1 LTTTSSFSNL
11 TPIIIPAT
19 GGGDPAA
26 APSNPYPSTINVS
39 GLNGT
44 ITRVTAQLFDY
55 NHSSPED
62 VDVLLVGPGGQKILL
77 MSDVGGVGS
86 ANQVNLTFDDS
97 GPSMA
102 PNITSGT
109 FRPTNNGADDLFP
122 SPAPPGP
129 YPDPQRLST
138 FLNLNPNG
146 VWSLFAVDDL
156 LGLGGGNINGGWRLN
171 ITSSAQVCCS
181 SPCTLNAP
189 SDIVVNNDP
198 GVCGA
203 VVNYPAPT
211 FSGSCG
217 LVTSNPPSGSLFPVG
232 TTTVTVKGTR
242 LDGSTTTNSFKVTV
256 NAPTTTT
263 VDSVA
268 GQYSDQVTLKANV
281 TNAACPGGSVEF
293 KVNGSVV
300 GSAPVTSGMATLPY
314 TIPLAQGSYPIVATY
329 SSSTPGTGSSGSS
342 TLTALKED
350 AVVTASDSNPTSVR
364 VNSPGGTAGPI
375 TLCATI
381 NEASDGSPGDISLA
395 TPVTFTLTPVTPGA
409 PAITQTATISGGGV
423 GRTLTACVTLGA
435 VPVNVYDVSISVG
448 GNHYTG
454 SGSAVLV
461 VYDPS
466 LGFITGG
473 GTIVRDGVT
482 ACFGFNVK
490 FQRDGNA
497 QGYLLYIEHRPTGEV
512 KLKSNAMQS
521 LSIFG
526 AAGVFIGKATLN
538 DVGKHT
544 FRATVID
551 NGEPGGND
559 QFGLQVTAPGGAI
572 IPGLTFDPITLSGGN
587 IQVPHQSGN
596 QATSS
601 KTALK

>member
-1 LTTTSSFSNL
+1 
-11 TPIIIPAT
+11 
-19 GGGDPAA
+19 
-26 APSNPYPSTINVS
+26 
-39 GLNGT
+39 
-44 ITRVTAQLFDY
+44 
-55 NHSSPED
+55 
-62 VDVLLVGPGGQKILL
+62 
-77 MSDVGGVGS
+77 
-86 ANQVNLTFDDS
+86 
-97 GPSMA
+97 
-102 PNITSGT
+102 
-109 FRPTNNGADDLFP
+109 
-122 SPAPPGP
+122 
-129 YPDPQRLST
+129 
-138 FLNLNPNG
+138 
-146 VWSLFAVDDL
+146 
-156 LGLGGGNINGGWRLN
+156 
-171 ITSSAQVCCS
+171 
-181 SPCTLNAP
+181 
-189 SDIVVNNDP
+189 
-198 GVCGA
+198 
-203 VVNYPAPT
+203 
-211 FSGSCG
+211 
-217 LVTSNPPSGSLFPVG
+217 
-232 TTTVTVKGTR
+232 
-242 LDGSTTTNSFKVTV
+242 
-256 NAPTTTT
+256 
-263 VDSVA
+263 
-268 GQYSDQVTLKANV
+268 
-281 TNAACPGGSVEF
+281 
-293 KVNGSVV
+293 
-300 GSAPVTSGMATLPY
+300 MATLPY

-342 TLTALKED
+342 TLTVTKED
-350 AVVTASDSNPTSVR
+350 AVVTASNSNPTSVR

-409 PAITQTATISGGGV
+409 PAISQTAAASGGGV
-423 GRTLTACVTLGA
+423 GGTLTACVTLGA

-454 SGSAVLV
+454 SGSAVLA

-497 QGYLLYIEHRPTGEV
+497 QGSLLYIEHRPTGEV

-521 LSIFG
+521 LSIVG
-526 AAGVFIGKATLN
+526 NAGVFIGKATLN

-544 FRATVID
+544 FRAIVVD
-551 NGEPGGND
+551 NGEPGSND
-559 QFGLQVTAPGGAI
+559 QFGLQVTGPDGAI